1 MNETAQAPRG
11 GGNWQVI
18 RQTITVPFAYPVYFG
33 RGLFDPVN
41 SLLAEVLAG
50 TGPDQR
56 PRLMVFVDRG
66 ILNSSPAM
74 VHRIEAWLAAWSHQC
89 NAVAPPVV
97 WEGGEMAKTGWEGLK
112 RCAELIVAQRLDRQS
127 YVVAVGGGALLDL
140 VGLATALIHRG
151 LRLVRV
157 PTTVLA
163 QNDAG
168 VGVKNGIDVWSTK
181 NLIGT
186 FAPPF
191 AVINDYDF
199 LDLLD
204 DTDWRGG
211 IAEAFKVAI
220 IKDRSFFESL
230 RQSAPALMRRDR
242 AAMEFLVKRCAELHL
257 AHIREGGDPF
267 EMGSARP
274 LDFGHWLAHQLEML
288 SGYRV
293 RHGQAV
299 SVGMAVDCLL
309 AESIGWL
316 TRTETEAVLEGL
328 RSVGLPVWDAVLDQR
343 QPDGRR
349 TILEG
354 LETFREHLGGQLT
367 LTLPRGLGARAEVNA
382 VDMVRLEQVFEQLAR
397 SEKEC
402 PGVHPTPV
410 G

>member
-1 MNETAQAPRG
+1 MNGDKHQAQG
-11 GGNWQVI
+11 DGNWQVI

-33 RGLFDPVN
+33 RGLFDAANP
-41 SLLAEVLAG
+41 LLADVLAG
-50 TGPDQR
+50 TVPDRR

-66 ILNSSPAM
+66 LLNSSPDLIQ
-74 VHRIEAWLAAWSHQC
+74 RINAWLATWSHRC
-89 NAVAPPVV
+89 EGVAPPVV
-97 WEGGEMAKTGWEGLK
+97 WEGGEAAKTGWEGLK
-112 RCAELIVAQRLDRQS
+112 RCVEMIVPLRLDRQS

-168 VGVKNGIDVWSTK
+168 VGVKNGIDAWSTK

-186 FAPPF
+186 FAPPY

-204 DTDWRGG
+204 EVDWRGG

-220 IKDRSFFESL
+220 IKDRVFFESL
-230 RQSAPALMRRDR
+230 CRAAPALMRRDR

-274 LDFGHWLAHQLEML
+274 LDFGHWLAHQLEIL

-316 TRTETEAVLEGL
+316 TGAEAGAVLDGL
-328 RSVGLPVWDAVLDQR
+328 RSAGLPIWDDALDRR

-349 TILEG
+349 QIMEG
-354 LETFREHLGGQLT
+354 LESFREHLGGQLT
-367 LTLPRGLGARAEVNA
+367 LTLPRGLGARDEVHE
-382 VDMVRLEQVFEQLAR
+382 VDLVRLERVFERLAR
-397 SEKEC
+397 
-402 PGVHPTPV
+402 G
-410 G
+410 

>member
-1 MNETAQAPRG
+1 
-11 GGNWQVI
+11 
-18 RQTITVPFAYPVYFG
+18 
-33 RGLFDPVN
+33 
-41 SLLAEVLAG
+41 
-50 TGPDQR
+50 
-56 PRLMVFVDRG
+56 
-66 ILNSSPAM
+66 
-74 VHRIEAWLAAWSHQC
+74 
-89 NAVAPPVV
+89 
-97 WEGGEMAKTGWEGLK
+97 
-112 RCAELIVAQRLDRQS
+112 
-127 YVVAVGGGALLDL
+127 
-140 VGLATALIHRG
+140 
-151 LRLVRV
+151 
-157 PTTVLA
+157 VLA

-316 TRTETEAVLEGL
+316 TRTETKAVLEGL

>member
-1 MNETAQAPRG
+1 M
-11 GGNWQVI
+11 I
-18 RQTITVPFAYPVYFG
+18 VP
-33 RGLFDPVN
+33 L
-41 SLLAEVLAG
+41 
-50 TGPDQR
+50 
-56 PRLMVFVDRG
+56 
-66 ILNSSPAM
+66 
-74 VHRIEAWLAAWSHQC
+74 
-89 NAVAPPVV
+89 
-97 WEGGEMAKTGWEGLK
+97 
-112 RCAELIVAQRLDRQS
+112 RLDRQS

-168 VGVKNGIDVWSTK
+168 VGVKNGIDAWSTK

-186 FAPPF
+186 FAPPY

-204 DTDWRGG
+204 EVDWRGG

-220 IKDRSFFESL
+220 IKDRVFFESL
-230 RQSAPALMRRDR
+230 CRAAPALMRRDR

-274 LDFGHWLAHQLEML
+274 LDFGHWLAHQLEIL

-316 TRTETEAVLEGL
+316 TGAEAGAVLDGL
-328 RSVGLPVWDAVLDQR
+328 RSAGLPIWDDALDRR

-349 TILEG
+349 QIMEG
-354 LETFREHLGGQLT
+354 LESFREHLGGQLT
-367 LTLPRGLGARAEVNA
+367 LTLPRGLGARDEVHE
-382 VDMVRLEQVFEQLAR
+382 VDLVRLERVFERLAR
-397 SEKEC
+397 
-402 PGVHPTPV
+402 G
-410 G
+410 